1 MALNHNCW
9 TDWTNQKKTNQK
21 SVWRTS
27 AVHKQ
32 TKQQSNR
39 RNERRTIYAFIRTHR
54 LIAFRNICGWH
65 KRVELSFS
73 LTIITLMN
81 ATITQTQLIYYKIA
95 NTDWCGRWT
104 RFLTLICP
112 ILYHNLLDVALE
124 NNTRMTTRSVRSEK
138 KIWKKFTKE
147 PCRSGNRTLTGHRTI
162 NFRPIHSSEFD
173 SSSIWCVRSGWNR
186 STLIAMHIGMMDSTC
201 GYSTLLHNGAI
212 NFAFKTFRWMRQQ
225 QRQPKN

>member
-9 TDWTNQKKTNQK
+9 TDWTNQKKTNRK

-39 RNERRTIYAFIRTHR
+39 RSERWTIYSVIRTHR
-54 LIAFRNICGWH
+54 PIAFRNICGWH

-81 ATITQTQLIYYKIA
+81 ATTQTQLIYYRILSQTQIGVDGGPDFWHWFVRYCSA
-95 NTDWCGRWT
+95 LCGLGKRYEDE
-104 RFLTLICP
+104 RGQDIEVCVFKEE
-112 ILYHNLLDVALE
+112 NLE
-124 NNTRMTTRSVRSEK
+124 
-138 KIWKKFTKE
+138 KKFTKE
-147 PCRSGNRTLTGHRTI
+147 KLNRIDREMKLKTLTGHRTI
-162 NFRPIHSSEFD
+162 NFRLIHSSEFD
-173 SSSIWCVRSGWNR
+173 SSSTWCVRSGWNR

-212 NFAFKTFRWMRQQ
+212 NFAFKTFR
-225 QRQPKN
+225 